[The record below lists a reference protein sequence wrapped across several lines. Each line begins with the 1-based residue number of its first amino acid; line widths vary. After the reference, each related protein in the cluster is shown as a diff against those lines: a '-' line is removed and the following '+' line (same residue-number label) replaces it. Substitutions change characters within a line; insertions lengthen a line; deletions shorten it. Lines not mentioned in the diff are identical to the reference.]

1 MKKERKSN
9 REIVTDILAKVLLAF
24 IVFCIFYAMFSSK

>member
-24 IVFCIFYAMFSSK
+24 IVFCIFYGMFSSK